1 MNNFKSINEEIDY
14 LEDLNREFETFNKSN
29 LNEIKE
35 KSQKETKKN
44 KKSEKQKIEEI
55 ELKLHTLSQQI
66 YILQMKQLSESIS
79 QILKEKRNNNY
90 IISFDPTENYHKVKI
105 NENEYLELI
114 SYRDNSL
121 CGNVLEAFILNN
133 NISNPKLLN
142 NHNKNIEKNCKEN
155 NSKEKITI
163 GHFLLPNYNFCHQCK
178 LKKLNESLIKCQM
191 CNENIDCEEKPKP
204 KVNIFSVNNAFIIQ
218 KEKVY
223 LLINYDGNIKELI
236 DNYFSYQKKNTY
248 SCNRFYCE
256 SCLKQNY
263 EIVLDEYDKNK
274 FICPGCYNHCTC
286 SRCLRKEEL
295 MKLIAYYLTLGGK
308 IDNLYNFLKSK
319 NSIFEKLKD
328 DILLSKFII
337 FNLSNSEK
345 EEIILNKKIKV
356 EDLIEF
362 RNKFEI
368 QQQNFAYFFEKIRKQ
383 RQYNLVDMEILNL
396 KLNENEFVNKKRKG
410 NIIELDNDNDTI
422 SSSNDNNGQN
432 KKRKNNKSFHYN

>member
-1 MNNFKSINEEIDY
+1 M
-14 LEDLNREFETFNKSN
+14 
-29 LNEIKE
+29 
-35 KSQKETKKN
+35 
-44 KKSEKQKIEEI
+44 
-55 ELKLHTLSQQI
+55 
-66 YILQMKQLSESIS
+66 
-79 QILKEKRNNNY
+79 
-90 IISFDPTENYHKVKI
+90 
-105 NENEYLELI
+105 
-114 SYRDNSL
+114 
-121 CGNVLEAFILNN
+121 
-133 NISNPKLLN
+133 
-142 NHNKNIEKNCKEN
+142 
-155 NSKEKITI
+155 
-163 GHFLLPNYNFCHQCK
+163 
-178 LKKLNESLIKCQM
+178 
-191 CNENIDCEEKPKP
+191 
-204 KVNIFSVNNAFIIQ
+204 
-218 KEKVY
+218 
-223 LLINYDGNIKELI
+223 I

-422 SSSNDNNGQN
+422 SSSNDNNRQI
-432 KKRKNNKSFHYN
+432 KKRKK

>member
-248 SCNRFYCE
+248 SCNRYYCE

-263 EIVLDEYDKNK
+263 EIVLDEYEKNK

-422 SSSNDNNGQN
+422 SSSNDNNRQI
-432 KKRKNNKSFHYN
+432 KKRKK

>member
-1 MNNFKSINEEIDY
+1 MKNFKSINEEIDY

-35 KSQKETKKN
+35 KCQKEIKQN
-44 KKSEKQKIEEI
+44 KKPEKQKIEEI

-66 YILQMKQLSESIS
+66 YILQMKQFAESIS
-79 QILKEKRNNNY
+79 QILREKRNNNY

-133 NISNPKLLN
+133 NISNPKLFN
-142 NHNKNIEKNCKEN
+142 NNNKTIEKYNKEN

-191 CNENIDCEEKPKP
+191 CNDNIDYEDKPKP

-223 LLINYDGNIKELI
+223 LLINYEGNIKELI

-263 EIVLDEYDKNK
+263 EIVLDDYDKKK
-274 FICPGCYNHCTC
+274 FICPCCNNHCTC

-308 IDNLYNFLKSK
+308 IDNLFNFLKSK

-337 FNLSNSEK
+337 FNLSSSEK

-383 RQYNLVDMEILNL
+383 RQYNLVDMELLNL

-410 NIIELDNDNDTI
+410 NILELDNDNDTI

-432 KKRKNNKSFHYN
+432 KKRKNNKSFNYN

>member
-248 SCNRFYCE
+248 SCNRYYCE

-410 NIIELDNDNDTI
+410 NIIEIDNDNDTI
-422 SSSNDNNGQN
+422 SSSNDNNRQI
-432 KKRKNNKSFHYN
+432 KKRKK

>member
-1 MNNFKSINEEIDY
+1 
-14 LEDLNREFETFNKSN
+14 
-29 LNEIKE
+29 
-35 KSQKETKKN
+35 
-44 KKSEKQKIEEI
+44 
-55 ELKLHTLSQQI
+55 
-66 YILQMKQLSESIS
+66 MKQLSESIS

-191 CNENIDCEEKPKP
+191 CNDNIDYENKPKP

-218 KEKVY
+218 KEKIY

-263 EIVLDEYDKNK
+263 EIVLDDYDKKK
-274 FICPGCYNHCTC
+274 FICPCCNNHCTC

-308 IDNLYNFLKSK
+308 IDYLYNFLKSK
-319 NSIFEKLKD
+319 NLIFEKLKD

-337 FNLSNSEK
+337 FNLSSSEK

-383 RQYNLVDMEILNL
+383 RQYNLVDMELLNL

-410 NIIELDNDNDTI
+410 NILELDNDNDTI